1 MKIKEVVILKE
12 VAIDLND
19 GKAKKMLSEAGAN
32 RFMVEIMWH
41 CRETSR

>member
-19 GKAKKMLSEAGAN
+19 GKAKKMLSMDGYHQAVREGAW
-32 RFMVEIMWH
+32 R
-41 CRETSR
+41 R